1 MVRSENEMAN
11 LSSRV
16 HVRVRDEVARLASE
30 TKRTPS
36 QVLSIIL
43 EDLLQR
49 GEMPVILARY
59 TPVTEREKEIS

>member
-16 HVRVRDEVARLASE
+16 PVEVRDEVVRLAQD
-30 TKRTPS
+30 TKRSPS

-59 TPVTEREKEIS
+59 TPVTGGEKEIS